1 MLRYE
6 EKELVKE
13 LRNFLDETSY
23 DIINQ
28 KLRKEQYFFDPL
40 PAYEQVKPAVQSLD
54 EKISLR
60 NGIAFTRRCGE
71 RRKAYK

>member
-40 PAYEQVKPAVQSLD
+40 PAYEQVKASSAEP
-54 EKISLR
+54 
-60 NGIAFTRRCGE
+60 G
-71 RRKAYK
+71 RKNIVA

>member
-28 KLRKEQYFFDPL
+28 KLRKEQYF
-40 PAYEQVKPAVQSLD
+40 S
-54 EKISLR
+54 
-60 NGIAFTRRCGE
+60 
-71 RRKAYK
+71 